1 MTQAGPPSAQPN
13 TDDRASTA
21 RAHGKAVGS
30 HAPTPSEIAREALLR
45 LATQRIPPTPDN
57 FREQYFQIAG
67 TAAEDAFPVRTLKA
81 IAEALP
87 RSTPQA
93 LRLARIF
100 DKAVSSGQWSV
111 LRQSML
117 TISGMQASE
126 PRPWAQLIRDLIREL
141 ERHHQHITLG
151 RKRDSLE
158 HVLAA
163 GADPEQLHQRL
174 HALVRNWHEQAG
186 SEQHAAIAP
195 KENTPPPPPDALGP
209 LLAKLLTGCVAP
221 LSDDEA
227 LTSEAKAIAALV
239 VAPASPEQ
247 VADLTARVDRLI
259 ARVTWTG
266 DEQREI
272 RQALLNLLRLIVDNI
287 RELIVDDSWLHGQLS
302 LIADTFNQ
310 PLDLRLLDD
319 VERRLRTVIDKQSQL
334 KHQLTDAQQKLKS
347 MLTGFIDQ
355 LSAFSTSTEH
365 YEVVLTESA
374 RRISEAHDIKELSDV
389 VEEVLRE
396 TQSTQE
402 SAHRSGEELS
412 RLREQVESANQQI
425 VQLQRELDETSE
437 LVRHDPLTGA
447 LNRKGLDEALER
459 EIARM
464 RRFGTSLSLALLDV
478 DNFKQINDAHGH
490 VVGDNALRHL
500 ARVVKDTLRPQDSI
514 ARYGGEEFLILLPET
529 EPEQA
534 QIILIRLQ
542 RELTRRYFLAQH
554 EHLLITFSAGIACLG
569 DTEDPMKAIERAD
582 KAMYAAKRA
591 GKNRVMNSA

>member
-1 MTQAGPPSAQPN
+1 MTQAGQPAAQPN

-21 RAHGKAVGS
+21 RSHGKAGGA

-45 LATQRIPPTPDN
+45 LATQKIPPTPDN
-57 FREQYFQIAG
+57 FRELYFQIAG
-67 TAAEDAFPVRTLKA
+67 TAAEDAFPARTLKA

-93 LRLARIF
+93 LRLARVF
-100 DKAVSSGQWSV
+100 EKAVASGQWSV

-126 PRPWAQLIRDLIREL
+126 PKPWTPLIRDLVREL
-141 ERHHQHITLG
+141 ERHHQNITPG

-163 GADPEQLHQRL
+163 CADPDQLHLRL
-174 HALVRNWHEQAG
+174 HALVRSWNEQTG
-186 SEQHAAIAP
+186 SEQHAAMPPRDNAP
-195 KENTPPPPPDALGP
+195 AASADVLGP
-209 LLAKLLTGCVAP
+209 LLAKLLTGCIAP
-221 LSDDEA
+221 LANDEELA
-227 LTSEAKAIAALV
+227 SEANAIAAQV
-239 VAPASPEQ
+239 VAPKSPEQ
-247 VADLTARVDRLI
+247 VAELAARLDRLI
-259 ARVTWTG
+259 ARAAWSG

-272 RQALLNLLRLIVDNI
+272 REALLNLLRLIVDNV
-287 RELIVDDSWLHGQLS
+287 RELIVDDSWLHGQLT
-302 LIADTFNQ
+302 LIADTFEQ
-310 PLDLRLLDD
+310 PLDLRLLDE
-319 VERRLRTVIDKQSQL
+319 VERRLRKVIDKQSQL

-347 MLTGFIDQ
+347 MLAGFIDQ

-396 TQSTQE
+396 TQTTQQ

-464 RRFGTSLSLALLDV
+464 RRSGTSLSIALLDV

-500 ARVVKDTLRPQDSI
+500 ARVVKETLRPQDSI

-529 EPEQA
+529 EPDQA
-534 QIILIRLQ
+534 QIILVRLQ

-554 EHLLITFSAGIACLG
+554 QHLLITFSAGIACLG
-569 DTEDPMKAIERAD
+569 DTEDPMNAIERAD

-591 GKNRVMNSA
+591 GKNRVVNSA

>member
-1 MTQAGPPSAQPN
+1 MTQAGPPAAQPN

-21 RAHGKAVGS
+21 RSHGKAGGS

-45 LATQRIPPTPDN
+45 LATQKIPPTPDN
-57 FREQYFQIAG
+57 FRELYFQIAG
-67 TAAEDAFPVRTLKA
+67 TAAEDAFPARTLKA

-93 LRLARIF
+93 LRLARVF
-100 DKAVSSGQWSV
+100 EKAVASGQWSV

-126 PRPWAQLIRDLIREL
+126 SRPWAQLIRDLIREL
-141 ERHHQHITLG
+141 EGHHQHITPG

-158 HVLAA
+158 RVLAA
-163 GADPEQLHQRL
+163 CADPEQLHLRL
-174 HALVRNWHEQAG
+174 HALVRSWHEQAG

-195 KENTPPPPPDALGP
+195 KENTPPPATDALGP
-209 LLAKLLTGCVAP
+209 LLAKLLTGCVTP
-221 LSDDEA
+221 LADDEA

-239 VAPASPEQ
+239 AAPANPEQ
-247 VADLTARVDRLI
+247 VADLAARVDRLI
-259 ARVTWTG
+259 ARVTWTV

-272 RQALLNLLRLIVDNI
+272 RQALLNLLRLIVDNV
-287 RELIVDDSWLHGQLS
+287 RELIVDDSWLHGQLT

-347 MLTGFIDQ
+347 MLAGFIDQ

-396 TQSTQE
+396 TLSTKQ

-500 ARVVKDTLRPQDSI
+500 AHVVKETLRPQDSI

-554 EHLLITFSAGIACLG
+554 EHLLITFSAGIACLR
-569 DTEDPMKAIERAD
+569 DTEDPMTAIERAD